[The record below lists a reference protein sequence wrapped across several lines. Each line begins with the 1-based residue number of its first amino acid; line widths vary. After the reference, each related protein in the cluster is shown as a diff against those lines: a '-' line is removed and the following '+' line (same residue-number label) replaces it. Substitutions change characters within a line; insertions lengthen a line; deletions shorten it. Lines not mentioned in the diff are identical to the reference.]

1 MKIQVVSDLH
11 LEFGPISINNAG
23 ETDVLIL
30 SGDICVAKD
39 LANHDAVNL
48 RGEHDKSNR
57 YHAFFQECCER
68 FPRVIYIMGNHEHY
82 HGDYN
87 ATAGIIRAKLNYL
100 PNLYFLDKQWVVI
113 DDVMFLAG
121 TLWTDMN
128 KEDPITLSQI
138 GRLMN
143 DYHIVKDSSR
153 MVSYRTYPDGDDGA
167 VVFKKRPSQFAP
179 TTSVE
184 DHKAMLQFIKE
195 MLGTIG
201 PNKKVVIVGH
211 HAPSKASIKP
221 RYHGDHIVNGA
232 YSSDLSELM
241 LDNPCIKLWTH
252 GHTHDSFD
260 YMIGSTRVFCN
271 PRGYYNYEENPA
283 FDPNIVLEV

>member
-11 LEFGPISINNAG
+11 LEFGPISIENAG

-30 SGDICVAKD
+30 SGDICVAND
-39 LANHDAVNL
+39 LADRDTFNIV
-48 RGEHDKSNR
+48 GEHGKSNR
-57 YHAFFQECCER
+57 YHTFFQECCAR
-68 FPRVIYIMGNHEHY
+68 FPRVVYVMGNHEHY

-87 ATAGIIRAKLNYL
+87 ASAGIIRDKLSYL
-100 PNLYFLDKQWVVI
+100 PNLYFLDKQFVVI
-113 DDVMFLAG
+113 DDVMFLGG

-128 KEDPITLSQI
+128 KEDPITLQRI
-138 GRLMN
+138 AGMMN
-143 DYHIVKDSSR
+143 DYRIVEDSGN
-153 MVSYRTYPDGDDGA
+153 MVSYRTYPDGDDGP
-167 VVFKKRPSQFAP
+167 VVFKERPARFSPQR
-179 TTSVE
+179 SVE
-184 DHKAMLQFIKE
+184 DHKAMLLFLKE
-195 MLGTIG
+195 MLGTIS
-201 PNKKVVIVGH
+201 PNKKVVVVGH